1 MYKIIKIK
9 YKSVIVTDG
18 QKESVTIQANGSLH
32 EKGEQTFV
40 YFENED
46 HIPFEIIIDQKREHL
61 SLKQGKSVLRLKK
74 GMRIDNDYE
83 TMYGSIPLTSEL
95 LKLEKGEEILKMKYH
110 LRQNEQIIS
119 TVYMQLQWLNL
130 E

>member
-1 MYKIIKIK
+1 M
-9 YKSVIVTDG
+9 IVTDG
-18 QKESVTIQANGSLH
+18 QKESVTIQANGSMH

>member
-18 QKESVTIQANGSLH
+18 QKESVTIQANGSMH

-46 HIPFEIIIDQKREHL
+46 IF
-61 SLKQGKSVLRLKK
+61 
-74 GMRIDNDYE
+74 
-83 TMYGSIPLTSEL
+83 L
-95 LKLEKGEEILKMKYH
+95 LKLLSIK
-110 LRQNEQIIS
+110 NENIF
-119 TVYMQLQWLNL
+119 L
-130 E
+130 

>member
-1 MYKIIKIK
+1 
-9 YKSVIVTDG
+9 
-18 QKESVTIQANGSLH
+18 
-32 EKGEQTFV
+32 
-40 YFENED
+40 
-46 HIPFEIIIDQKREHL
+46 
-61 SLKQGKSVLRLKK
+61 
-74 GMRIDNDYE
+74 MRIDNDYE